1 MEDDVREEDY
11 LSGDSGLL
19 QDIAVVDVMEA
30 MLPSPVVD
38 FDNEGNEVGVFKAVE
53 INFTNLA
60 I

>member
-1 MEDDVREEDY
+1 MEEDVREEDY